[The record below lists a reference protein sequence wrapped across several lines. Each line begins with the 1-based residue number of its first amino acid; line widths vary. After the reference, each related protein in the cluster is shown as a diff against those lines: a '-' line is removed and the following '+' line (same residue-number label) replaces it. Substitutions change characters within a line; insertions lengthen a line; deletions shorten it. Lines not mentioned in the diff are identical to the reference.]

1 MASGKDSISITFYVG
16 IVNLF
21 LAVLW
26 GALYGFGVLKTS
38 DVNTS
43 TSSFFYVGTLF
54 AAGFGVV
61 FPFIEKTMPNK
72 VKINEGLAM
81 SIVAILAYGSY
92 IAVFQIFGTLLLP
105 FMR

>member
-1 MASGKDSISITFYVG
+1 MASGKETVSFTFYVG
-16 IVNLF
+16 IVNIF

-26 GALYGFGVLKTS
+26 GALYGFGVLDTS
-38 DVNTS
+38 SVNTS

-72 VKINEGLAM
+72 AKVNEGLAM
-81 SIVAILAYGSY
+81 SIVAILAYGAY
-92 IAVFQIFGTLLLP
+92 IAVFQVFGTLLLP